1 MYSNTWMSLS
11 FTDYLFDKLMNIV
24 HELMFLSQI
33 YIVAADQAMYDSFV
47 SHLSQRNGGKSRCFP
62 RQL

>member
-1 MYSNTWMSLS
+1 V
-11 FTDYLFDKLMNIV
+11 DPGYLFDKLINSV

-47 SHLSQRNGGKSRCFP
+47 SHLSQHDGAGKSRSFS